1 MAAVTPKGKLF
12 FAEAV
17 KGYTIKVMVDTL
29 AHQMP
34 RTVFRATKKGFY
46 HRGSNK
52 EGSIL
57 FDTDFSRNNFKL
69 YRCTE
74 EIVFSIN
81 MKHFQKMLR
90 NVKKKDS
97 ILLFI
102 EKKHQDRLCIAIRPC
117 GSTSGQNA
125 RLETVYVTITRD
137 QQMEPPV
144 ALPEIWI
151 DPSNKQKYQIYG
163 YPMVVDANEF
173 QKVKKLM
180 TVGKTIAVEMQANN
194 YISFYSNSGEL
205 YGSKVE
211 FGEILDEPED
221 IDNQDSS
228 SEAEEDDD
236 SDEYSDED
244 DEEEGDEDEED
255 EDEEENDEEEDEEE
269 ENEDESEDDSEE
281 EIKGWYEASF
291 PMNIFNVLMKLPG
304 LCTQMQFFAPRDCR
318 FPLKIRVQAGILGP
332 MTIYIKDTI
341 QIAYEQSQREEERRK
356 KEENAPKTATKKKK

>member
-1 MAAVTPKGKLF
+1 MAAITPKDKLF

-17 KGYTIKVMVDTL
+17 KGYTVKVMVDTL

-57 FDTDFSRNNFKL
+57 FDTDFSRNNFKP

-117 GSTSGQNA
+117 GSTSGQNG

-137 QQMEPPV
+137 EQMEPPV
-144 ALPEIWI
+144 ALPEVWI
-151 DPSNKQKYQIYG
+151 DPSTKQKYQIYG

-211 FGEILDEPED
+211 FGEILDNPED
-221 IDNQDSS
+221 IDDEDSS
-228 SEAEEDDD
+228 SEVDDSEEDD
-236 SDEYSDED
+236 EYYSEED
-244 DEEEGDEDEED
+244 DEDDEDEED
-255 EDEEENDEEEDEEE
+255 EDEEDDEDDNDEEDEDE
-269 ENEDESEDDSEE
+269 DEDDEDE

-304 LCTQMQFFAPRDCR
+304 LCTQMQFFAPRDSR
-318 FPLKIRVQAGILGP
+318 FPLKVRVQAGILGP

-341 QIAYEQSQREEERRK
+341 QIAYEQTQREEERRK